1 MKRPQ
6 LNRNLTLENKDRIPD
21 GGGGFSE
28 VWTPLGTHW
37 AEITTRAGSARAEAG
52 VPVSAVSYKIVVRG
66 SPHGAPSRPVP
77 GQRFREGQRLFSII
91 AVAERDASGLYLTCF
106 AEEEIVT

>member
-1 MKRPQ
+1 MIGPR
-6 LNRNLTLENKDRIPD
+6 LNRKLVLENKNRVPD
-21 GGGGFSE
+21 GGGGFTE
-28 VWTPLGTHW
+28 VWAPLGELW

-66 SPHGAPSRPVP
+66 APYGAASRPVP

-91 AVAERDASGLYLTCF
+91 AVAERDAGGMYLTCF